1 MPKVKVPKKS
11 PSLDM
16 TPMVDLAFLLV
27 TFFML
32 TTKFRPDEP
41 VVVDTPSSVNE
52 EVLPEK
58 SIITV
63 SVDNQGRAFYNVDEK
78 QVRTAVL
85 TRMGDRYNIKF
96 TPDEIKRFSVM
107 ASVGV
112 PMKQMKDY
120 LNADEKGRKDINT
133 KTQGIPYDSLNNEL
147 RDWVVTTI
155 RATPNFKLA
164 VKGDMEANYPSIKG
178 IFGMLQDINKNSFYL
193 VTNLEGAAT
202 EVKTN

>member
-1 MPKVKVPKKS
+1 MPKINMPKKS

-41 VVVDTPSSVNE
+41 VIVDTPSSINE

-58 SIITV
+58 SIVTITV
-63 SVDNQGRAFYNVDEK
+63 DKDGRAFFNVDEK
-78 QVRTAVL
+78 QVRVAVL
-85 TRMGDRYNIKF
+85 QRMGERYNVKF
-96 TPDEIKRFSVM
+96 TPDEVKRFSVM
-107 ASVGV
+107 ASIGV

-133 KTQGIPYDSLNNEL
+133 KSPGIPYDSLNNEL
-147 RDWVVTTI
+147 RDWTVTTL
-155 RATPNFKLA
+155 RATPNFKIAL
-164 VKGDMEANYPSIKG
+164 KGDMEANYPAVKG
-178 IFGMLQDINKNSFYL
+178 VFSMLQDINKNSFYL
-193 VTNLEGAAT
+193 VTNLEGAQEPT
-202 EVKTN
+202 KK